1 MPTIIATVRKGL
13 RLALTAVLTLAVL
26 LGSSGVHTTTQCA
39 DHEHAA
45 GSAALAVDLDAPDD
59 GHDGD
64 NGLCLDCDCGCQP
77 VMWNEAVALVQPAVQ
92 PACLHR
98 GPGQLTPDDVV
109 FEIEPPPVL
118 AS

>member
-1 MPTIIATVRKGL
+1 MPAIIAIVRKGL

-26 LGSSGVHTTTQCA
+26 IGGSGVHTTTQCA

-45 GSAALAVDLDAPDD
+45 GSPGLAAAADAPEN
-59 GHDGD
+59 GQDGD
-64 NGLCLDCDCGCQP
+64 DGLCLGCDCACQP
-77 VMWNEAVALVQPAVQ
+77 MMWGDPVALLQPTDQPAR
-92 PACLHR
+92 LHR
-98 GPGQLTPDDVV
+98 GPGQRTPDDVV